1 MGGQNRQRGFGR
13 SELKNCVA
21 SIGQGTAPS
30 SIPGQHFR
38 VQGESGHKTQA
49 RHNRTGRVPGSTE
62 SVPKFT
68 SNART
73 RKGSQRHGTFG
84 SVVPAHRL
92 SGPHGAMT
100 AGPGNAARRAD
111 SRSFAPVYTAL
122 VYTAPVYLDHQSLDL
137 QN

>member
-13 SELKNCVA
+13 SELKSCVA
-21 SIGQGTAPS
+21 RIGQGTAPS
-30 SIPGQHFR
+30 SIPKQHFR

-73 RKGSQRHGTFG
+73 RKGSQRHGKFG
-84 SVVPAHRL
+84 VVAAHRL
-92 SGPHGAMT
+92 SGPHGAMPV
-100 AGPGNAARRAD
+100 GPGNAARRAD

-122 VYTAPVYLDHQSLDL
+122 VYTAPVYLDLQSFDL